1 MIENK
6 IPWMDGHMDEVLTLT
21 QSWKKRLTLQKNKYQ
36 HGMMLNGYLSVSR
49 QVKREAKSKLI
60 SKAHPS

>member
-21 QSWKKRLTLQKNKYQ
+21 QSWKKRLTLQKNK
-36 HGMMLNGYLSVSR
+36 
-49 QVKREAKSKLI
+49 
-60 SKAHPS
+60 